1 MLERK
6 AYRSFSKKLNKIL
19 NDCKLSKEETLSRP
33 LSTFYDDKGSW
44 EETKNVHY
52 FFDIEKVAF
61 Q

>member
-52 FFDIEKVAF
+52 FFW
-61 Q
+61 